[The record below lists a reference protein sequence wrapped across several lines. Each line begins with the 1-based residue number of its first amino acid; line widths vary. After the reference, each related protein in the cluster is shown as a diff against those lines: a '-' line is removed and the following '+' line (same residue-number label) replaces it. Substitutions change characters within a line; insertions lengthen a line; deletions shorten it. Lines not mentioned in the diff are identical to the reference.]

1 MFPIKQHLLK
11 FSLPSILGSALLLA
25 SAVFPASAFQLR
37 PMSREFTPSGN
48 GSTQSYDIVND
59 STEPLAVEMSMFSRQ
74 MDVDGVETQTKAD
87 DDFLI
92 YPSQIVLKPGETQ
105 TVRVTWLGN
114 PQPATELAYRLAAAQ
129 VPIELGSP
137 DTNQTTATGAVK
149 VLLRYLGSVYI
160 HPENTAPKV
169 VLDSVVPQTN
179 ANGTGLE
186 ITLNN
191 QGNARAFLKDFR
203 LHLVS
208 STGTPMEVTPEQL
221 KDISNTTILAGHQRR
236 YFLPYPDAASVNPT
250 SATFEFDS
258 GS

>member
-1 MFPIKQHLLK
+1 MFPIKHQFLK
-11 FSLPSILGSALLLA
+11 FSLPSILSSALLLA
-25 SAVFPASAFQLR
+25 SAVLPASAFQLR
-37 PMSREFTPSGN
+37 PMSRVFAPSGN

-59 STEPLAVEMSMFSRQ
+59 SDEPLAVELSVMNRQ
-74 MDVDGVETQTKAD
+74 MDLDGAETQTAAD

-92 YPSQIVLKPGETQ
+92 YPSQIVLNPGETQ
-105 TVRVTWLGN
+105 TVRVTWLGD
-114 PQPATELAYRLAAAQ
+114 PQPTTELAYRLVAAQ
-129 VPIELGSP
+129 VPVELGTP
-137 DTNQTTATGAVK
+137 QTNETKAVGAVK
-149 VLLRYLGSVYI
+149 VMLRYLGSVYI

-169 VLDSVVPQTN
+169 VLDSITPRTD

-191 QGNARAFLKDFR
+191 QGNARAFLKNFR

-236 YFLPYPDAASVNPT
+236 YFLLYPDAASVNPT

-258 GS
+258 DS